1 MENRYLEEITRKKKI
16 DDEKDFAKAQKLLA
30 LVAPDNKRVQN
41 LRKMAPELLGW
52 RERNGYWHIGLSVII
67 AFARSLS
74 PSQWQ
79 IVERCFSRLQQTQ
92 VFTDLINRCKIPDSW
107 GYFYNAIDTSWKAKC
122 VAGK

>member
-1 MENRYLEEITRKKKI
+1 M
-16 DDEKDFAKAQKLLA
+16 LA

-41 LRKMAPELLGW
+41 LRKMAPKLLNW

-67 AFARSLS
+67 AFARSLN

-79 IVERCFSRLQQTQ
+79 IVERCFSRLQETQ
-92 VFTDLINRCKIPDSW
+92 AFTDLINRCKIPDSW
-107 GYFYNAIDTSWKAKC
+107 GYFYNVVGPSWKAKC